1 MTDGFSAAF
10 SRFLNL
16 GQSAVKQ
23 TEKLNA
29 SNQKFAQSSN
39 FAAQQMDAMRSAL
52 VWQQTLFTA
61 QNQRLD
67 AQKQKVEQLSQKYQK
82 LVADK
87 GAEAKSTIR
96 ANEALARAQITEQN
110 IMRQV
115 SRTSEAI
122 RKQNDAIQEFS
133 KKMNQ
138 AEAATKKTVKEQ
150 EKHNQKVKETAAS
163 SNQLLTT
170 VRQIAGVVAGI
181 KIGGDLIKLS
191 DTMVQ
196 TEARLNLMNDGL
208 QSTDQLQQT
217 IYRSAQRTRTSYTDM
232 ADVVAKLG
240 QRAGS
245 AFGST
250 AEIVQ
255 FAENLNK
262 QFKIAGASQQEISS
276 ASLQLTQALGAGVL
290 RGEELNAVFESAPN
304 IIQTIA
310 DYLGKDIGQIR
321 DMAAAGELTAEVV
334 KNAMLSATEQIN
346 RDFESIP
353 KTYSDAWTIV
363 KNAGVNALDEVSQKL
378 NDFLNS
384 TAGNKAL
391 NGIIGGFEIL
401 ASVGS
406 AAIDLLT
413 AGAGWVV
420 ENWDY
425 VYPVLIGIGAAFVA
439 AGVAGVASGLA
450 AAASWGPVT
459 WTILAIGAIVSSL
472 VFILKQAGVSWQQM
486 GQVAGGVLAI
496 LYSIVYTVVAQI
508 WNTFATFAEFLGNMF
523 HNPVMAVAQLF
534 ADLADNVL
542 ATIESVAAA
551 IDKLLGTDYSS
562 GIASI
567 RGKISNWVDN
577 TFGEKAVEIKR
588 MSELDVPAT
597 IKEGIQLG
605 GDFGSKMDNLNFN
618 LEDLTAGLGDLS
630 NISVPSAGDLD
641 IGNVG
646 SVGKVKSIEGD
657 VNLSDED
664 IKMYRDLAERRYM
677 NQIELQTLAPQI
689 NVSIPESA
697 AGHIKAQD
705 VADALE
711 TLLIQQQAA
720 HTAVAHG

>member
-1 MTDGFSAAF
+1 
-10 SRFLNL
+10 
-16 GQSAVKQ
+16 
-23 TEKLNA
+23 
-29 SNQKFAQSSN
+29 
-39 FAAQQMDAMRSAL
+39 MDAMRSAL
-52 VWQQTLFTA
+52 SAQQTLFTA

-87 GAEAKSTIR
+87 GAEAASTIR

-138 AEAATKKTVKEQ
+138 AEAATKRTAKEQ
-150 EKHNQKVKETAAS
+150 EKHNQKVKETASS

-191 DTMVQ
+191 DTMAQ

-689 NVSIPESA
+689 NVSISESA

>member
-1 MTDGFSAAF
+1 
-10 SRFLNL
+10 
-16 GQSAVKQ
+16 
-23 TEKLNA
+23 
-29 SNQKFAQSSN
+29 
-39 FAAQQMDAMRSAL
+39 MRSAL
-52 VWQQTLFTA
+52 SAQQTLFTA

-87 GAEAKSTIR
+87 GAEAASTIR

-138 AEAATKKTVKEQ
+138 AEAATKRTAKEQ
-150 EKHNQKVKETAAS
+150 EKHNQKVKETASS

-191 DTMVQ
+191 DTMAQ

-689 NVSIPESA
+689 NVSISESA

>member
-1 MTDGFSAAF
+1 MRAA
-10 SRFLNL
+10 L
-16 GQSAVKQ
+16 
-23 TEKLNA
+23 
-29 SNQKFAQSSN
+29 
-39 FAAQQMDAMRSAL
+39 AA
-52 VWQQTLFTA
+52 QQTLFTA

-87 GAEAKSTIR
+87 GAEAASTIR

-138 AEAATKKTVKEQ
+138 AEAATKKTAKEQ
-150 EKHNQKVKETAAS
+150 EKHNQKVKETASS

-191 DTMVQ
+191 DTMAQ
-196 TEARLNLMNDGL
+196 TEARLNLMNDGM

-276 ASLQLTQALGAGVL
+276 ASLQLTQALGSGVL

-310 DYLGKDIGQIR
+310 DYLDVDIGKIR
-321 DMAAAGELTAEVV
+321 DMASDGELTAEVV

-346 RDFESIP
+346 QDFESIP

-363 KNAGVNALDEVSQKL
+363 ENAGVNALDEVSQKL

-384 TAGNKAL
+384 AAGNKAL

-425 VYPVLIGIGAAFVA
+425 VYPVLIGIGAALVA
-439 AGVAGVASGLA
+439 AGVAGTASGLA
-450 AAASWGPVT
+450 TAAAWIAANWPIV
-459 WTILAIGAIVSSL
+459 AIGASIGALIFVL
-472 VFILKQAGVSWQQM
+472 RQAGVSWQEM
-486 GQVAGGVLAI
+486 GQIAGGTLGA
-496 LYSIVYTVVAQI
+496 LYSVAYTIVAAC
-508 WNTFATFAEFLGNMF
+508 WNLFATFAEFFANVFNDPVAAIAHLFAGLFDNILNTVETVASAIDALLGSDLTS
-523 HNPVMAVAQLF
+523 AVAGF
-534 ADLADNVL
+534 
-542 ATIESVAAA
+542 
-551 IDKLLGTDYSS
+551 
-562 GIASI
+562 
-567 RGKISNWVDN
+567 RGKLSSWVDD
-577 TFGEKAVEIKR
+577 TFGENAVQIKR
-588 MSELDVPAT
+588 MSALDVPET
-597 IKEGIQLG
+597 IESGMQLG
-605 GDFGSKMDNLNFN
+605 SNLGSKMDNLNFN
-618 LEDLTAGLGDLS
+618 LEDLTAGLDGLS

>member
-1 MTDGFSAAF
+1 
-10 SRFLNL
+10 
-16 GQSAVKQ
+16 
-23 TEKLNA
+23 
-29 SNQKFAQSSN
+29 
-39 FAAQQMDAMRSAL
+39 MRSAL
-52 VWQQTLFTA
+52 SAQQTLFTA

-87 GAEAKSTIR
+87 GAEAASTIR

-110 IMRQV
+110 IMRQA

-138 AEAATKKTVKEQ
+138 AEAATKRTAKEQ
-150 EKHNQKVKETAAS
+150 EKHNQKVKETASS

-181 KIGGDLIKLS
+181 KVGGDLIKLS
-191 DTMVQ
+191 DTMAQ
-196 TEARLNLMNDGL
+196 TEARLNLMSGELENI
-208 QSTDQLQQT
+208 DQLQQN
-217 IYRSAQRTRTSYTDM
+217 IYRSAQRSRTSYTDT
-232 ADVVAKLG
+232 ADTIAKLG
-240 QRAGS
+240 LRAGN
-245 AFGST
+245 AFGNT
-250 AEIVQ
+250 AEIIQ
-255 FAENLNK
+255 FVENLNK
-262 QFKIAGASQQEISS
+262 QFKIAGASQEEIAS
-276 ASLQLTQALGAGVL
+276 ASLQLTQALGAGAL
-290 RGEELNAVFESAPN
+290 KGEELNAVFEAAPN

-310 DYLGKDIGQIR
+310 DYLGEDIGKIKELAS
-321 DMAAAGELTAEVV
+321 DGKLTAEVV
-334 KNAMLSATEQIN
+334 KNAVLSATEQIN
-346 RDFESIP
+346 QDFEGIP
-353 KTYSDAWTIV
+353 ETYADAWTLV

-384 TAGNKAL
+384 AAGNKAL

-542 ATIESVAAA
+542 STIESVAAA

-618 LEDLTAGLGDLS
+618 LEDLTAGLGGLS

-646 SVGKVKSIEGD
+646 SVGKVKSVEGD

-677 NQIELQTLAPQI
+677 NQIELQTMAPQI

>member
-1 MTDGFSAAF
+1 
-10 SRFLNL
+10 
-16 GQSAVKQ
+16 
-23 TEKLNA
+23 
-29 SNQKFAQSSN
+29 
-39 FAAQQMDAMRSAL
+39 MDAMRAAL
-52 VWQQTLFTA
+52 AAQQTLFTA

-87 GAEAKSTIR
+87 GAEAASTIR

-138 AEAATKKTVKEQ
+138 AEAATKKTAKEQ
-150 EKHNQKVKETAAS
+150 EKHNQKVKETASS

-191 DTMVQ
+191 DTMAQ
-196 TEARLNLMNDGL
+196 TEARLNLMNDGM

-276 ASLQLTQALGAGVL
+276 ASLQLTQALGSGVL

-310 DYLGKDIGQIR
+310 DYLDVDIGKIR
-321 DMAAAGELTAEVV
+321 DMASDGELTAEVV

-346 RDFESIP
+346 QDFESIP

-363 KNAGVNALDEVSQKL
+363 ENAGVNALDEVSQKL

-384 TAGNKAL
+384 AAGNKAL

-425 VYPVLIGIGAAFVA
+425 VYPVLIGIGAALVA
-439 AGVAGVASGLA
+439 AGVAGTASGLA
-450 AAASWGPVT
+450 TAAAWIAANWPIV
-459 WTILAIGAIVSSL
+459 AIGASIGALIFVL
-472 VFILKQAGVSWQQM
+472 RQAGVSWQEM
-486 GQVAGGVLAI
+486 GQIAGGTLGA
-496 LYSIVYTVVAQI
+496 LYSVAYTIVAAC
-508 WNTFATFAEFLGNMF
+508 WNLFATFAEFFANVFNDPVAAIAHLFAGLFDNILNTVETVASAIDALLGSDLTS
-523 HNPVMAVAQLF
+523 AVAGF
-534 ADLADNVL
+534 
-542 ATIESVAAA
+542 
-551 IDKLLGTDYSS
+551 
-562 GIASI
+562 
-567 RGKISNWVDN
+567 RGKLSSWVDD
-577 TFGEKAVEIKR
+577 TFGENAVQIKR
-588 MSELDVPAT
+588 MSALDVPET
-597 IKEGIQLG
+597 IESGMQLG
-605 GDFGSKMDNLNFN
+605 SNLGSKMDNLNFN
-618 LEDLTAGLGDLS
+618 LEDLTAGLDGLS

>member
-1 MTDGFSAAF
+1 
-10 SRFLNL
+10 
-16 GQSAVKQ
+16 
-23 TEKLNA
+23 
-29 SNQKFAQSSN
+29 
-39 FAAQQMDAMRSAL
+39 MDAMRSAL
-52 VWQQTLFTA
+52 SAQQTLFTA

-87 GAEAKSTIR
+87 GAEAASTIR

-138 AEAATKKTVKEQ
+138 AEAATKRTAKEQ
-150 EKHNQKVKETAAS
+150 EKHNQKVKETASS

-191 DTMVQ
+191 DTMAQ

-290 RGEELNAVFESAPN
+290 RGEELNAVFESALN

-689 NVSIPESA
+689 NVSISESA

>member
-1 MTDGFSAAF
+1 MRAA
-10 SRFLNL
+10 L
-16 GQSAVKQ
+16 
-23 TEKLNA
+23 
-29 SNQKFAQSSN
+29 
-39 FAAQQMDAMRSAL
+39 AA
-52 VWQQTLFTA
+52 QQTLFTA

-82 LVADK
+82 LAADK
-87 GAEAKSTIR
+87 GAEAASTIR

-138 AEAATKKTVKEQ
+138 AEAATKRTANEQ
-150 EKHNQKVKETAAS
+150 EKHNRKVKETASS

-170 VRQIAGVVAGI
+170 VKQIAGVVAGI
-181 KIGGDLIKLS
+181 KVGGDLIKLS
-191 DTMVQ
+191 DTMAQ
-196 TEARLNLMNDGL
+196 TEARLNLMSGELENI
-208 QSTDQLQQT
+208 DQLQQN
-217 IYRSAQRTRTSYTDM
+217 IYRSAQRSRTSYTDT
-232 ADVVAKLG
+232 ADTIAKLG
-240 QRAGS
+240 LRAGN
-245 AFGST
+245 AFGNT
-250 AEIVQ
+250 AEIIQ
-255 FAENLNK
+255 FVENLNK
-262 QFKIAGASQQEISS
+262 QFKIAGASQEDIAS
-276 ASLQLTQALGAGVL
+276 ASLQLTQALGAGAL
-290 RGEELNAVFESAPN
+290 KGEELNAVFEAAPN

-310 DYLGKDIGQIR
+310 DYLGEDIGKIKELAS
-321 DMAAAGELTAEVV
+321 DGELTAEVI
-334 KNAMLSATEQIN
+334 KNAVLSATEQIN
-346 RDFESIP
+346 QDFEGIP
-353 KTYSDAWTIV
+353 ETYADAWTLV

-384 TAGNKAL
+384 AAGNKAL

-542 ATIESVAAA
+542 STIESVAAA

-618 LEDLTAGLGDLS
+618 LEDLTAGLGGLS

-720 HTAVAHG
+720 HTAIAHG

>member
-29 SNQKFAQSSN
+29 SNQQFAQSSN
-39 FAAQQMDAMRSAL
+39 FAAQQMGAMRSAL
-52 VWQQTLFTA
+52 AWQQTLFAA

-87 GAEAKSTIR
+87 GAEAAATIR

-110 IMRQV
+110 IQRQV
-115 SRTSEAI
+115 LRTSEAI
-122 RKQNDAIQEFS
+122 AKQNNAIQDFS
-133 KKMNQ
+133 KKINQ
-138 AEAATKKTVKEQ
+138 AEIATRKTANEQ
-150 EKHNQKVKETAAS
+150 EKHNQKVKETASS

-170 VRQIAGVVAGI
+170 VKQIAGVVAGI
-181 KIGGDLIKLS
+181 KVGGDLIKLS
-191 DTMVQ
+191 DTMAQ

-208 QSTDQLQQT
+208 QSTDQLQQA
-217 IYRSAQRTRTSYTDM
+217 IYRSAQRARTSYTDT

-245 AFGST
+245 AFGNT

-262 QFKIAGASQQEISS
+262 QFKIAGASQQEIAS
-276 ASLQLTQALGAGVL
+276 ASLQLTQALGAGAL
-290 RGEELNAVFESAPN
+290 KGEELNAIFEAAPN

-310 DYLGKDIGQIR
+310 DYLGEDIGKIKELAS
-321 DMAAAGELTAEVV
+321 DGELTAEVI

-346 RDFESIP
+346 QDFESIP
-353 KTYSDAWTIV
+353 KTYSDAWTMV

-384 TAGNKAL
+384 ASGDKVL
-391 NGIIGGFEIL
+391 NGLIGGFEVL

-425 VYPVLIGIGAAFVA
+425 VYPVLIGIGAALVA
-439 AGVAGVASGLA
+439 AGVAGVVSGLA
-450 AAASWGPVT
+450 AAAAWGPVT
-459 WTILAIGAIVSSL
+459 WTILAIGAAVAGL

-486 GQVAGGVLAI
+486 GQVAGGVLAV
-496 LYSIVYTVVAQI
+496 LYSVAYTVVAHI

-523 HNPVMAVAQLF
+523 HNPVMAIAQLF
-534 ADLADNVL
+534 ASLADNVL
-542 ATIESVAAA
+542 NTIESVAEA

-562 GIASI
+562 GIAVL
-567 RGKISNWVDN
+567 RGRLSNWVDN

>member
-29 SNQKFAQSSN
+29 SNQQFAQSSN

-52 VWQQTLFTA
+52 AAQQTLYTA
-61 QNQRLD
+61 QNQRLQ
-67 AQKQKVEQLSQKYQK
+67 AQKQHVEELSQKYKQ
-82 LVADK
+82 LVSDK
-87 GAEAKSTIR
+87 GAEAAATLR
-96 ANEALARAQITEQN
+96 ASEALSRAQITEQN
-110 IMRQV
+110 ILRQTI
-115 SRTSEAI
+115 RTSEAI
-122 RKQNDAIQEFS
+122 EKQNNALEDFA

-138 AEAATKKTVKEQ
+138 AQDATRKTANEQ
-150 EKHNQKVKETAAS
+150 EKHNRKVKETASS

-170 VRQIAGVVAGI
+170 VKQIAGVVAGI
-181 KIGGDLIKLS
+181 KVGGDLIKLS
-191 DTMVQ
+191 DTMAQ
-196 TEARLNLMNDGL
+196 TEARLNLMSGELENI
-208 QSTDQLQQT
+208 DQLQQN
-217 IYRSAQRTRTSYTDM
+217 IYRSAQRSRTSYTDT
-232 ADVVAKLG
+232 ADTIAKLG
-240 QRAGS
+240 LRAGN
-245 AFGST
+245 AFGNT
-250 AEIVQ
+250 AEIIQ
-255 FAENLNK
+255 FVENLNK
-262 QFKIAGASQQEISS
+262 QFKIAGASQEEIAS
-276 ASLQLTQALGAGVL
+276 ASLQLTQALGAGAL
-290 RGEELNAVFESAPN
+290 KGEELNAVFEAAPN

-310 DYLGKDIGQIR
+310 DYLGEDIGKIKELAS
-321 DMAAAGELTAEVV
+321 DGELTAEVI
-334 KNAMLSATEQIN
+334 KNAVLSATEQIN
-346 RDFESIP
+346 QDFEGIP
-353 KTYSDAWTIV
+353 ETYADAWTLV

-384 TAGNKAL
+384 TAENKAL

-618 LEDLTAGLGDLS
+618 LEDLTAGLGGLS

-646 SVGKVKSIEGD
+646 SVGKVKSVEGD

-677 NQIELQTLAPQI
+677 TNLELQTLAPQV

>member
-1 MTDGFSAAF
+1 
-10 SRFLNL
+10 
-16 GQSAVKQ
+16 
-23 TEKLNA
+23 
-29 SNQKFAQSSN
+29 
-39 FAAQQMDAMRSAL
+39 MDAMRSAL
-52 VWQQTLFTA
+52 SAQQTLFTA

-87 GAEAKSTIR
+87 GAEAASTIR

-245 AFGST
+245 VFGST